1 MGAICMNTR
10 ELAGKF
16 WIRCE
21 TEMEHYRAD
30 TFYDKEPETLKWIES
45 FQVGVFADVGANIGI
60 YSLYCAA
67 LHPEM
72 AIYAFEPVKQNYDRL
87 VDNIKL
93 NGFTNIVAMNFAVGS
108 VNGLT
113 NIFLPETEI
122 GKSGAQIHTPVDE
135 HNKNF
140 QAKQVQ
146 QVMETTLDMWP
157 DIDYLKIDVDGH
169 EMDVLVGA
177 GDSFNRL
184 RSMLIECNR
193 EKIDVQQITDEFS
206 KMGLFPDRR
215 FNDLPNHSRYR
226 RGGNPENM
234 VFSRA

>member
-1 MGAICMNTR
+1 MKTR

-21 TEMEHYRAD
+21 TEIEHYRAD

-45 FQVGVFADVGANIGI
+45 FQNGTFADVGANIGI

-72 AIYAFEPVKQNYDRL
+72 TVLAFEPVKQNFDRL
-87 VDNIKL
+87 LENIKL
-93 NGFTNIVAMNFAVGS
+93 NGFANIVSVNCAIGS

-113 NIFLPETEI
+113 SIFLPEIEI
-122 GKSGAQIHTPVDE
+122 GKSGAQIHTPVNE
-135 HNKNF
+135 HNKSF
-140 QAKQVQ
+140 QAKQIQ
-146 QVMETTLDMWP
+146 QVMECTLDLWQG
-157 DIDYLKIDVDGH
+157 IDYLKIDVDGH
-169 EMDVLVGA
+169 EMDVLIGA
-177 GDSFNRL
+177 GGIFNRFKSL
-184 RSMLIECNR
+184 LIECNR
-193 EKIDVQQITDEFS
+193 EKIDISQITDEFS

-215 FNDLPNHSRYR
+215 FNDLPNHSRHR